1 MPREIRAGEPRDAC
15 TVGGQRGQ
23 TVRQANL
30 DFRSAERANAEISVA
45 SAAAGRCA
53 VGNHRAAM

>member
-15 TVGGQRGQ
+15 TVGGQREQ

-30 DFRSAERANAEISVA
+30 DSRSAERANAEISVA
-45 SAAAGRCA
+45 SAAGRCA